1 MIPYLQERIT
11 YLTSLMPLLS
21 SVKYLKHKQK
31 VEQDI
36 EIWKNRINNEEIQ
49 ELLESLG

>member
-1 MIPYLQERIT
+1 MIPYMQERIT

-21 SVKYLKHKQK
+21 SVKYLKHKRK
-31 VEQDI
+31 IEQDI
-36 EIWKNRINNEEIQ
+36 ETWKNQIKSEEIR